1 MCAMFF
7 GREAELLR
15 STRVGRQ
22 RLLLYPA
29 LLSLGVGVLAACVGK
44 EAPLQPQTAAVRP
57 PPSPQVELTAHLPPV
72 PRPVRKPTPPPG
84 EGSNEPRLA
93 MTAPNRSEGVTAQ
106 PSPLPPGS
114 QPMPTSLGPTPSPSL
129 QTSELIGLDQPAA
142 TRLFGTATERS
153 EQPPATVWRYKN
165 ASCELDL
172 FFYLDLSSGRM
183 RTLHYSLKGDAGDA
197 TKQADCLKSLAAVQN
212 N

>member
-29 LLSLGVGVLAACVGK
+29 LLSIGAGVLAACVGK
-44 EAPLQPQTAAVRP
+44 EAPLQPQTSAVSP
-57 PPSPQVELTAHLPPV
+57 LPSPQVELPAHPPPV
-72 PRPVRKPTPPPG
+72 PRPARKPTPPPG
-84 EGSNEPRLA
+84 ESSDEPRLA
-93 MTAPNRSEGVTAQ
+93 MTAPNRSESVTAQ
-106 PSPLPPGS
+106 PSSLPPGS

-142 TRLFGTATERS
+142 TRLFGPATERS

-197 TKQADCLKSLAAVQN
+197 TKRADCLKSLAAVQN

>member
-1 MCAMFF
+1 MCAMFS

-15 STRVGRQ
+15 STRLERQ

-29 LLSLGVGVLAACVGK
+29 LLSIGAGMLAACVGK
-44 EAPLQPQTAAVRP
+44 EIPLQPQTSAARP
-57 PPSPQVELTAHLPPV
+57 LPSSQAELPAHPPPV
-72 PRPVRKPTPPPG
+72 PRPARKPTPPSG
-84 EGSNEPRLA
+84 EASGEPRLA
-93 MTAPNRSEGVTAQ
+93 MTAPNPSESATAQ
-106 PSPLPPGS
+106 PSSLRPGS
-114 QPMPTSLGPTPSPSL
+114 QPMPTSLGPTPSPPL

-142 TRLFGTATERS
+142 TRLFGPATERS

-197 TKQADCLKSLAAVQN
+197 TKRADCLKSLAAVQN